1 MDKLEKSLKDTI
13 DNLRKVSDLINKI
26 NEEKDNLTE
35 NELNYLTEVINKI
48 RNNIEPELNRIGSNI
63 FELKEHENTN
73 NR

>member
-1 MDKLEKSLKDTI
+1 MDNLEKSLKNTI
-13 DNLRKVSDLINKI
+13 NNLRKVSDLINKI

-48 RNNIEPELNRIGSNI
+48 RNDIEPELNRIGVNI
-63 FELKEHENTN
+63 FELKKHENTC